1 MTRIIMMI
9 CAILIFAGSTAATH
23 AQDFVDYSQPS
34 DVPLMVIRYNQK
46 RVYYDRQ
53 LYNAATK
60 ALEIKP
66 SVQFSIVSFVPQF
79 GDDSNKETLMNQAG
93 AQTNK
98 LVSELRQMGLPQD
111 RISVSREIV
120 GDSRHHEIY
129 IYVD

>member
-1 MTRIIMMI
+1 MIRIVMMMCAIIM
-9 CAILIFAGSTAATH
+9 AGSAATPIH
-23 AQDFVDYSQPS
+23 AQVAADYSQPS

-66 SVQFSIVSFVPQF
+66 SVQFSLVSFVPQF
-79 GDDSNKETLMNQAG
+79 GSDRNKKKMMNESIV
-93 AQTNK
+93 QTNK
-98 LVSELRQMGLPQD
+98 LVGELRQMGLPKN

-120 GDSRHHEIY
+120 ADSRHHEIY